1 MPTFTT
7 LSTTAG
13 DATTSTSDLTQLVD
27 VVQEDISGSGTRR
40 SYQVF
45 VTGGIGPGV
54 TSSLFQTVYDQD
66 FSLQTANALLD
77 MTIGLFGESSVVTSV
92 RTGVDSTG
100 KSLFPSSSIMMRE
113 KVSNYSQYAQVLLG
127 DSTASFYAPGITR
140 QSDLSTNSAT
150 GIEGDRIEQALFV
163 NFRRL
168 FARDEIKKETFAL
181 RLFQSAAFDN
191 FDYWESNSNRASKS
205 ATALQKVGYFLTGA
219 GGVFN
224 GVVTSSWRRNIAV
237 NSTSGSTI
245 YADINASTRQLK
257 CDGGDVGYLVN
268 TNNTSQYAGLI
279 FYDQGIAV
287 LDMGKVFMHNQHMS
301 GAVSAMRAGA
311 VVDGAGAYAFTVKSG
326 KTLLGPTIPKFAGN
340 PNATFIPDFICSG
353 SIDDIVNHISSTR
366 FGSGSLTAA
375 TFQNVTKINSNIY
388 FCRAK
393 STEYNYSSNPTYTDT
408 NGNINV
414 VNATSNERSFTY
426 ITTIGLYDSSG
437 ALLAVAKLSRPIE
450 KNDEKDLTLRVRLDF

>member
-1 MPTFTT
+1 MPTYTT

-66 FSLQTANALLD
+66 FSLQTANALFD
-77 MTIGLFGESSVVTSV
+77 MTIGFFENSSMVTNIKSGE
-92 RTGVDSTG
+92 DSNG
-100 KSLFPSSSIMMRE
+100 KLLFPSTSMMMRE
-113 KVSNYSQYAQVLLG
+113 KISNYKQYAQVLLG
-127 DSTASFYAPGITR
+127 NSTASFYAPGVSTP
-140 QSDLSTNSAT
+140 SDLSSNPSQT
-150 GIEGDRIEQALFV
+150 GVEGDRIEQALFV

-168 FARDEIKKETFAL
+168 FARDELKKETFAM

-191 FDYWESNSNRASKS
+191 YDY
-205 ATALQKVGYFLTGA
+205 ATAPTAAVRKVGDYLTGS
-219 GGVFN
+219 GGVFYN
-224 GVVTSSWRRNIAV
+224 FVTSSWRTNLAV

-245 YADINASTRQLK
+245 YADINSSTRQLK
-257 CDGGDVGYLVN
+257 SDGGDVGYLVN
-268 TNNTSQYAGLI
+268 TNNTTDYAGLI

-287 LDMGKVFMHNQHMS
+287 LDMGKVFMHDQHVS
-301 GAVSAMRAGA
+301 GAISAMRAGNTTL
-311 VVDGAGAYAFTVKSG
+311 GAGAYKWLVRTG
-326 KTLLGPTIPKFAGN
+326 KTLLG
-340 PNATFIPDFICSG
+340 NARFTSPDTYFIPDFVCNA
-353 SIDDIVNHISSTR
+353 SIDDVVNHVSTTR

-388 FCRAK
+388 FCRAR

-408 NGNINV
+408 AGNINV
-414 VNATSNERSFTY
+414 INATTDERAFTY
-426 ITTIGLYDSSG
+426 ITTVGLYDSGGS
-437 ALLAVAKLSRPIE
+437 LLAVAKLSRPIE

>member
-1 MPTFTT
+1 MPTYTT

-13 DATTSTSDLTQLVD
+13 DSTTSTSDLTQLVD

-66 FSLQTANALLD
+66 FSLQTSNALLD
-77 MTIGLFGESSVVTSV
+77 MTVGFFENSSMITNIKTGE
-92 RTGVDSTG
+92 DSNG
-100 KSLFPSSSIMMRE
+100 KLLFPSTSIMMRE
-113 KVSNYSQYAQVLLG
+113 KISNYKQYAQVLLG
-127 DSTASFYAPGITR
+127 NSTASFYAPGLT
-140 QSDLSTNSAT
+140 QPSDLSSNLNKASAV
-150 GIEGDRIEQALFV
+150 IGDRIEQALFI

-168 FARDEIKKETFAL
+168 FARDEIKKETFAM

-191 FDYWESNSNRASKS
+191 YCYGMAPTAALRKINRYLIG
-205 ATALQKVGYFLTGA
+205 T
-219 GGVFN
+219 GGVFYN
-224 GVVTSSWRRNIAV
+224 VTTGSWRRNIEV

-245 YADINASTRQLK
+245 YADINSSTRQLK

-268 TNNTSQYAGLI
+268 TNNTADYAGLI

-287 LDMGKVFMHNQHMS
+287 LDMGKVFMHDQHMS
-301 GAVSAMRAGA
+301 GAISAMRAGNTT
-311 VVDGAGAYAFTVKSG
+311 VGTGADKFLVRTG
-326 KTLLGPTIPKFAGN
+326 KTLLGSGSFTSPDTF
-340 PNATFIPDFICSG
+340 FIPDFVCNA
-353 SIDDIVNHISSTR
+353 SIDDVVNHVSSTR

-408 NGNINV
+408 AGNINV
-414 VNATSNERSFTY
+414 INATTDERAFTY
-426 ITTIGLYDSSG
+426 ITTVGLYDSGG